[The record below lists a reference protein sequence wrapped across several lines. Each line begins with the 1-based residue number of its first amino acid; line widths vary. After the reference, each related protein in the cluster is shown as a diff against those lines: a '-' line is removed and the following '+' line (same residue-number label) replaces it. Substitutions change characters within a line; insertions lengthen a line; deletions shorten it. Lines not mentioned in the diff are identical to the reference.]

1 MLTLQDKV
9 EKFLSN
15 AEIILFVGDEKEV
28 LISVN
33 FSKTKFDI
41 FRQVDNYK
49 DINEYFEGR
58 NITLSIIEQGTYY
71 RASLIDTNT
80 GDTINLRGV
89 NFVAD
94 NLEMAVNGIPTD
106 KEMPLFIYGFSA
118 DGTTRVMQHIVPG
131 SKPLI
136 VHGYSFVY
144 KK

>member
-1 MLTLQDKV
+1 MTLQNKV

-49 DINEYFEGR
+49 DLNEYFEGR
-58 NITLSIIEQGTYY
+58 NITLSIIEQDTYY

-80 GDTINLRGV
+80 GDTINLHGV
-89 NFVAD
+89 NFVTD
-94 NLEMAVNGIPTD
+94 NLEKAVNGIPTD
-106 KEMPLFIYGFSA
+106 TEMPFFIYGFSA
-118 DGTTRVMQHIVPG
+118 DGTTRVMQYIVPG